1 MIAAF
6 VPHECKC
13 SAYNLS
19 HMEFLA
25 TDKFLVIQ
33 EHKIMDEKNS
43 LQNHSLFS
51 SHFSKEKKG
60 VLIDSMDY
68 SVSSLQLHQCN
79 DCSALAYMYPCIPF
93 QTVQSEDTPWICHPQ
108 AICFHWPTWPKESQA
123 HISWHGKSKPSN
135 YQVIAPLC
143 HVLHSFLAVGCRGVI
158 WETTNWN
165 LKPCEILWST
175 NC

>member
-6 VPHECKC
+6 VHHEYIKC

-60 VLIDSMDY
+60 VLIYFMDY

-79 DCSALAYMYPCIPF
+79 DCSALAYMYSCFPF
-93 QTVQSEDTPWICHPQ
+93 QTVQSEDTPGSATLKRSASTDLPDPKRVRHTSAGTVSLNPQ
-108 AICFHWPTWPKESQA
+108 
-123 HISWHGKSKPSN
+123 
-135 YQVIAPLC
+135 
-143 HVLHSFLAVGCRGVI
+143 
-158 WETTNWN
+158 TT
-165 LKPCEILWST
+165 K
-175 NC
+175 